1 MPKSLP
7 ELSAATWNLH
17 GKHFGAIKNVIDR
30 ADDPW
35 DFLFLQEL
43 GGFSHLAAGEFTT
56 DQVEL
61 SGHACTLVAHQ
72 APLSHHAVGILIREQ
87 LELQIRLKTSFG
99 VGFVLECAAF
109 GRKIFLATGHFPHQ
123 QRRDAT
129 ETWFASVAQL
139 DEILMQARYCDCIL
153 LGMDCNQNL
162 TLPNS
167 SFAGLSR
174 LLFLCRH
181 RGLEFNPFLGNT
193 WEARGEFSS
202 IDWVFSRWPGVETSF
217 HLRPDLRDA
226 LPSDHIPVVGILYWR
241 TSLAERPP
249 RPRHLCGRWN
259 TSLDAL
265 AVAARD
271 PTFIFSQETFA
282 HVCTSS
288 SVRVPSRKYRDPPE
302 VLELIRLRKV
312 STNSETRASIMCDIH
327 AMRVKAQHQHKLS
340 LLQNARSGDRS
351 AIAHL
356 RRSASQTFSE
366 GSFIE

>member
-1 MPKSLP
+1 
-7 ELSAATWNLH
+7 
-17 GKHFGAIKNVIDR
+17 
-30 ADDPW
+30 
-35 DFLFLQEL
+35 
-43 GGFSHLAAGEFTT
+43 
-56 DQVEL
+56 
-61 SGHACTLVAHQ
+61 
-72 APLSHHAVGILIREQ
+72 
-87 LELQIRLKTSFG
+87 
-99 VGFVLECAAF
+99 
-109 GRKIFLATGHFPHQ
+109 
-123 QRRDAT
+123 
-129 ETWFASVAQL
+129 
-139 DEILMQARYCDCIL
+139 
-153 LGMDCNQNL
+153 MDCNQNL

-167 SFAGLSR
+167 SLAGLSR

-271 PTFIFSQETFA
+271 PTFSFSQETFA

-327 AMRVKAQHQHKLS
+327 AMRVKAQRQHKLS